1 MTLTNKI
8 GLMNILAKIT
18 LISCAAVSPFVVTAC
33 AEEYLTYNHTPGEP
47 VTPSEPEPEPE
58 MPDVMTSGRYKLL
71 TDRPAQVIEGLGFEI
86 QNEMTAAPDVDKPLA
101 YYGVPLDLV
110 PSERKRLAEEMLK
123 GFRYMR
129 LGMGV
134 WYQGLTPDRKN
145 FVERIPGQNEALV
158 QLMKDA
164 GVEGISLEYWSPA
177 PYWKSNGSF
186 NDGTL
191 KSFDDEFIDQFTDAL
206 IDDIKYFKNNGF
218 NISTWGLQNE
228 SHYESVGYAHCHYTP
243 DQLVQVFGKAAPKVR
258 ALDPEIE
265 IIYDTNSGNAGEYG
279 AKLWQENPQLLPY
292 VDAWV
297 YHRIGD
303 DSDFVMDRCESYK
316 ANNQGKPIYQNEYEY
331 FHDQMNDQSP
341 MHPYEWYMVNT
352 AQSIMNW
359 MSFVD
364 SPKWYWLHALKA
376 VDDHTDRDGFG
387 LGIWRPSYANDA
399 HDYPTLKHG
408 HFTYNWQN
416 FNSIAGFLKYMPWN
430 SRRYN
435 VQEDDARHDNRIMA
449 WKTPEGKFVIALTNR
464 SDEWYEFN
472 IDLDR
477 NMKLN
482 GHRYN
487 KKGIDQE
494 LGSSDGSSTL
504 AAKVRPWSIEFWVEE

>member
-1 MTLTNKI
+1 
-8 GLMNILAKIT
+8 
-18 LISCAAVSPFVVTAC
+18 
-33 AEEYLTYNHTPGEP
+33 LTYNHTPGEP

-279 AKLWQENPQLLPY
+279 AKLWQENSQLLPY

-359 MSFVD
+359 MTFVD

>member
-1 MTLTNKI
+1 MTTTKI
-8 GLMNILAKIT
+8 IDHMNIIAKFT
-18 LISCAAVSPFVVTAC
+18 LISFAAISPFVVSAC
-33 AEEYLTYNHTPGEP
+33 GEEYLTYNHTPGEALVP
-47 VTPSEPEPEPE
+47 DEPEPEPE
-58 MPDVMTSGRYKLL
+58 MPDVMTVGTYKLL
-71 TDRPAQVIEGLGFEI
+71 TDKPAQVIEGLGFEI
-86 QNEMTAAPDVDKPLA
+86 QNEMTAAPDIEKPSK

-177 PYWKSNGSF
+177 PYWKSNGSI

-191 KSFDDEFIDQFTDAL
+191 KSFDDEFINEFTDAL
-206 IDDIKYFKNNGF
+206 MEDIKYLKSNGF

-228 SHYESVGYAHCHYTP
+228 SQYESVGYAHCHYTP
-243 DQLVQVFGKAAPKVR
+243 DQLVKVFGVAAPKVR
-258 ALDPEIE
+258 ALDPNIE
-265 IIYDTNSGNAGEYG
+265 IIYDTNSGNNGEYG
-279 AKLWQENPQLLPY
+279 EKLWKENPQLLPY

-303 DSDFVMDRCESYK
+303 DADFVMDRCENYK
-316 ANNQGKPIYQNEYEY
+316 ENNQGKPIYQNEYEY
-331 FHDQMNDQSP
+331 FNDQMP
-341 MHPYEWYMVNT
+341 THTYEWFMVNT

-359 MSFVD
+359 MTFVN

-376 VDDHTDRDGFG
+376 VDDHVDRDGFG
-387 LGIWRPSYANDA
+387 LGIWRPSYANDS

-408 HFTYNWQN
+408 HFTFNWQN
-416 FNSIAGFLKYMPWN
+416 FNGIAGFLKYMPWN
-430 SRRYN
+430 SRRYE
-435 VQEDDARHDNRIMA
+435 VQEDNATHNNRIMA

-472 IDLDR
+472 VDLDK
-477 NMKLN
+477 NMKLT

-487 KKGIDQE
+487 KNGIDQD
-494 LGSSDGSSTL
+494 LGTSDGSATL
-504 AAKVRPWSIEFWVEE
+504 SAKVRPWSIEFWVED